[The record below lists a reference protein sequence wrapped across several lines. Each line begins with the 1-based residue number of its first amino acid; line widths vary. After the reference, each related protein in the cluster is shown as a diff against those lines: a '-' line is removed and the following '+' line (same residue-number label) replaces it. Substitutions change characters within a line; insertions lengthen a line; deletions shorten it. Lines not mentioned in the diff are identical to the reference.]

1 MENKF
6 LVMEVLGAMCVM
18 LSQKHDV
25 AEVPKHTLF
34 NQFSTMADIRYYM
47 KYYCV
52 CDFIFGKFVKLGFTE
67 KKNSL
72 RGI

>member
-47 KYYCV
+47 QILLC
-52 CDFIFGKFVKLGFTE
+52 L
-67 KKNSL
+67 
-72 RGI
+72 